1 MTDFT
6 SLRQTVV
13 SAVGAFFVSGVF
25 VAAAVLPAT
34 TATAATVFH
43 L

>member
-1 MTDFT
+1 MTHFA

-13 SAVGAFFVSGVF
+13 SALGAFFVSGVF
-25 VAAAVLPAT
+25 VAAAVLPAQ
-34 TATAATVFH
+34 TAVAAPLFH